1 MKLSR
6 ALVYSFLLCAVCTRA
21 EEEREEE
28 KSEED
33 TEEIETE
40 PEKEKT
46 DEITE
51 DKGVLVLHSK
61 NFARALS
68 ENKYLLVEF
77 YAPWCG
83 HCRKLE
89 PVYAEVAGQ
98 LKTESSPVR
107 LAKVDGTEERD
118 LAEEFDVDS
127 FPTLKF
133 FKDGVRQN
141 ATDFTG
147 KRTVKGIGQW
157 LQRRLGPSA
166 TVLEDAQH
174 TQRLLDAHDVVVVG
188 FFEELEGEVAK
199 VFYDVALNSVDV
211 TFGLTSSPE
220 LFKKYEV
227 QKDTVVLFKKFDDM
241 RADMPLSEKG
251 KLDKDQLVTFIQANS
266 IELVITFNEEN
277 GDKIFSSK
285 IHKHL
290 ILFINTTIESHNA
303 LLEDYSNTAREFK
316 EKVLFIKVDVNT
328 EVSHVLK
335 FFGLNS
341 SDAPVLR
348 LINTDTAR
356 TFAMVDETITKDTL
370 RSFCLGVLDGT
381 VKPHLMSQEI
391 PEDWD
396 KNPVKVLV
404 GKNFEEVAFD
414 ESKNVFVEFY
424 APWCGHCKD
433 LAPVWEKLAKNY
445 KDHENI
451 VIANMDATSNEV
463 EAVSVQGFPTLKFF
477 PAGTERKV
485 VDYNGKRDLET
496 FSKFLDSGGVLPEE
510 EEDEDEE
517 DEDEEEE
524 EEEEQGSNKEAS
536 SVSSEKTEKAMNES
550 SSKDEL

>member
-1 MKLSR
+1 MKLFR
-6 ALVYSFLLCAVCTRA
+6 VLVFSFLLFRALCARA
-21 EEEREEE
+21 VEAED
-28 KSEED
+28 KNSEED
-33 TEEIETE
+33 KEETETE
-40 PEKEKT
+40 PERKEKT

-51 DKGVLVLHSK
+51 EKDVLVLHNK

-83 HCRKLE
+83 HCRRLE
-89 PVYAEVAGQ
+89 PIYAEVAGQ
-98 LKTESSPVR
+98 LKSESSLVR
-107 LAKVDGTEERD
+107 LAKVDATEEPE
-118 LAEEFDVDS
+118 LAEEFDADS

-133 FKDGVRQN
+133 FNDGIRQN

-147 KRTVKGIGQW
+147 KRTAKGIKKW

-166 TVLEDAQH
+166 VILNGTQDA
-174 TQRLLDAHDVVVVG
+174 QRLLDAHDVVVVG
-188 FFEELEGEVAK
+188 FFEELGGEVAK
-199 VFYDVALNSVDV
+199 VFCDVALNIADFN
-211 TFGLTSSPE
+211 FGLTSSPE

-241 RADMPLSEKG
+241 RADMPLSEG
-251 KLDKDQLVTFIQANS
+251 KLDKDELITFIQANS
-266 IELVITFNEEN
+266 VELVITFSEEN
-277 GDKIFSSK
+277 AEKIFSSK
-285 IHKHL
+285 IHNHL

-303 LLEDYSNTAREFK
+303 LLDDYRATASEFK

-335 FFGLNS
+335 YFGLNAS
-341 SDAPVLR
+341 EAPVLR
-348 LINTDTAR
+348 FINTDSAKKY
-356 TFAMVDETITKDTL
+356 AMVDKTISKDTL
-370 RSFCLGVLDGT
+370 KAFCQGVLDGT
-381 VKPHLMSQEI
+381 IKPHLMSQEI

-404 GKNFEEVAFD
+404 GKNFEQVVFD
-414 ESKNVFVEFY
+414 EAKNVFVEFY
-424 APWCGHCKD
+424 APWCSHCKE
-433 LAPVWEKLAKNY
+433 LAPVWEKLAENY

-451 VIANMDATSNEV
+451 VIANMDATANEV

-477 PAGTERKV
+477 PAETERKV
-485 VDYNGKRDLET
+485 IDYNGKRDLET
-496 FSKFLDSGGVLPEE
+496 FSKFLDNGGVLPEE
-510 EEDEDEE
+510 EDDE

-524 EEEEQGSNKEAS
+524 EQGSSDKEE
-536 SVSSEKTEKAMNES
+536 SSEKTEKDMNES